1 MMTATAMCGAKMR
14 ILLVEDERRLAD
26 FLVKGLHELG
36 HIVDLARDGVEGK
49 RLALG
54 GEYDL
59 LVLDVMLPGIDGL
72 SILEA
77 VRKASGECART
88 PVLMLTARDEIHDRV
103 RGLEAGADDYL
114 VKPFAV
120 SELFARIGALSRRM
134 VVKGTGTPVAVLRMA
149 DLEVDLIARRATR
162 AGHRLDL
169 TGKEF
174 SLLLVLLRRRG
185 QILSRTTIAEQVW
198 DMQFDSQTNLVEV
211 AIRRLRSKL
220 DDPFEPKLL
229 HTERGMGYVMEDRRT

>member
-1 MMTATAMCGAKMR
+1 MR
-14 ILLVEDERRLAD
+14 ILLVEDEQRLAD

-36 HIVDLARDGVEGK
+36 HVVDVARDGVEGR

-59 LVLDVMLPGIDGL
+59 LILDVMLPGIDGL

-77 VRKASGECART
+77 VRKAAGDCART
-88 PVLMLTARDEIHDRV
+88 PVLMLTARDEIPDRV

-120 SELFARIGALSRRM
+120 SELFARIGALSRRL
-134 VVKGTGTPVAVLRMA
+134 VVKGTGSPVSVLRVA
-149 DLEVDLIARRATR
+149 DLEVDLIARRAVR
-162 AGHRLDL
+162 SGQRLDL

-174 SLLLVLLRRRG
+174 ALLAALLRRRG
-185 QILSRTTIAEQVW
+185 QILTRTAIAEQVW
-198 DMQFDSQTNLVEV
+198 DMHFDSHTNIVEV

-220 DDPFEPKLL
+220 DDPFRPKLL
-229 HTERGMGYVMEDRRT
+229 HTERGMGYVIEDRSA

>member
-1 MMTATAMCGAKMR
+1 MR

-26 FLVKGLHELG
+26 FLVKGLGELG
-36 HIVDLARDGVEGK
+36 HLVDVASDGVEGK

-54 GEYDL
+54 GDYDL
-59 LVLDVMLPGIDGL
+59 LILDVMLPGIDGL
-72 SILEA
+72 TLLET
-77 VRKASGECART
+77 VRRAPDDRAHI
-88 PVLMLTARDEIHDRV
+88 PILMLTARDEIQDRV

-120 SELFARIGALSRRM
+120 SELFARIGALSRRV
-134 VVKGTGTPVAVLRMA
+134 VVKGASHSTPTLRLA

-162 AGHRLDL
+162 GGARLDL

-174 SLLLVLLRRRG
+174 SLLVALLRRRG
-185 QILSRTTIAEQVW
+185 HILTRTALAEQVW
-198 DMQFDSQTNLVEV
+198 DMQFDSHTNVVEV
-211 AIRRLRSKL
+211 AIRRLRVKL

-229 HTERGMGYVMEDRRT
+229 HTERGMGYVMEDRTT